1 MQCYSQC
8 ASLNHL
14 FFLLVSL
21 CKIVW
26 WLPQYVRRSCLLS
39 CLVCSVVVSENQ
51 GGSTWGITSDQQ
63 DTSSLARKELEDN
76 FCSSHL
82 EDQQMQL
89 QTLFSCFIFFKRYK
103 IKNLD
108 LSCRD
113 KSQHKAGNTMGT
125 LVSSPKPFCLVKH
138 CLFAEGM
145 RREDHS
151 GSHLWEDWFCW
162 HGEFSL
168 QMTSMEMEWE
178 QGMEWEMNLA
188 KNHRSF
194 LLPSGAIQVKRE
206 GTKRRKKN
214 ERAFSL
220 HRLHCWRSFES
231 CKAEQ
236 LVVCSEVPSP
246 ETLPG
251 IVSSIYPWLL
261 ASA

>member
-1 MQCYSQC
+1 MCFPRPSFLPLSFPLQN
-8 ASLNHL
+8 SLM
-14 FFLLVSL
+14 VAPVCKEIL
-21 CKIVW
+21 C
-26 WLPQYVRRSCLLS
+26 LCLLS

-151 GSHLWEDWFCW
+151 GSHLWED
-162 HGEFSL
+162 
-168 QMTSMEMEWE
+168 
-178 QGMEWEMNLA
+178 
-188 KNHRSF
+188 
-194 LLPSGAIQVKRE
+194 
-206 GTKRRKKN
+206 
-214 ERAFSL
+214 
-220 HRLHCWRSFES
+220 
-231 CKAEQ
+231 
-236 LVVCSEVPSP
+236 
-246 ETLPG
+246 
-251 IVSSIYPWLL
+251 
-261 ASA
+261 